1 MSDNTQRGA
10 TAELMLLLRNTEKS
24 AREGQAALEATE
36 RLVVIGVGARF
47 DCVEARLTGLERRMA
62 AVETGIDAVERSNH
76 RIEQMLIDISLRL
89 P

>member
-36 RLVVIGVGARF
+36 RLVVIGCA
-47 DCVEARLTGLERRMA
+47 
-62 AVETGIDAVERSNH
+62 N
-76 RIEQMLIDISLRL
+76 
-89 P
+89 